1 MTEQNE
7 ISDYDL
13 KRRREEGLELLLDYG
28 KGGGLIPV
36 VVQDYQTKE
45 VLMLGYINR
54 DAFETTLQTTT
65 LQTTTLQTTTLQTY
79 RAAFWSR
86 SRGKSWIKGEEES
99 GNFLNVVEI
108 KVDCDQDA
116 IVYLVEKEKGGACH
130 TKDNGDYRNSC
141 FYRKLNPETGNLE
154 FV

>member
-54 DAFETTLQTTT
+54 DAFE
-65 LQTTTLQTTTLQTY
+65 TTLQTTTLQTY